1 MLRIDSRDGVSFRN
15 QRRIRY
21 ANLKGKVAVVTGC
34 GKGIGEAIVKKFLEE
49 EIDGVAMLEY
59 DEDLCRETAARLD
72 PTGQRAVP
80 IRCDVSDGAQVQ

>member
-1 MLRIDSRDGVSFRN
+1 MGYLFEIKGE
-15 QRRIRY
+15 Y
-21 ANLKGKVAVVTGC
+21 AMQNLKGKVTVVTGC